1 MQSKIRD
8 AEKMKIPYI
17 LILGD
22 KELDTQ
28 TVSIRARKSNEH
40 GLMKTQEFID
50 TLKEEVRTKGKSS
63 EN

>member
-1 MQSKIRD
+1 
-8 AEKMKIPYI
+8 MKIPYI